1 MFEVMK
7 QVTFCYGHRLIRYT
21 GKCQHLHGHNATADI
36 VIQSEAVD
44 ERGMVVDFSD
54 VKRDVSRWIDQ
65 HLDHKMLLCRDDP
78 MVEHL
83 KKFGEPLFLMDE
95 NPTAENIAKV
105 IFEQAVAMGY
115 NVKMVRL
122 WETPSSCAT
131 YQGAESQS

>member
-83 KKFGEPLFLMDE
+83 KNFSDKAFFKISNVSANNLKFF
-95 NPTAENIAKV
+95 A
-105 IFEQAVAMGY
+105 
-115 NVKMVRL
+115 
-122 WETPSSCAT
+122 
-131 YQGAESQS
+131 